1 MFTYQTIQAYTFRKA
16 GIDYFIY
23 VFIHF
28 FCCFLVLTLDKFFVT
43 ALILWFFIYS
53 VKIKLLPTNWIGIFF
68 LKFKWDDICKY
79 QYIVTEIWK
88 WLMILCFFCKTLS
101 SYYLMVV
108 YMWILSITPSAWN
121 QESLESPP
129 VGDWLFLERYQEIS
143 ASEQEGLSFV
153 LKLRPSTSLPLS
165 SVLTS
170 SLGIFLS
177 LFFAFKPHTFLFS
190 KHSMCVFTHVPFLA
204 HPRSWYHHGWLSH
217 FLQNL
222 LKV

>member
-43 ALILWFFIYS
+43 TLVLWFFIYS
-53 VKIKLLPTNWIGIFF
+53 VKIKLLLTNWIGFF
-68 LKFKWDDICKY
+68 FNLNEMMFVNTVHSDWNMEMVDDT
-79 QYIVTEIWK
+79 V
-88 WLMILCFFCKTLS
+88 FFCKTLS